1 MWKRIWYFRKHQEN
15 PLVSRLWTLQLTFTK
30 IHILRISEGGRG
42 GVKGTPGPSLASF
55 LYSSLCLSF
64 AFEGNYS
71 QILLID
77 NSFHS
82 VMRWNAFQ
90 LGNEKHN
97 IETFKH
103 LSLRVEKKKQN
114 KKTSACNPQTHRQMD
129 RAYQPT
135 KRTPCKAML

>member
-1 MWKRIWYFRKHQEN
+1 MEAN
-15 PLVSRLWTLQLTFTK
+15 LVLSETLGKSARLSSLDSVANIYQDSHFYVFLK
-30 IHILRISEGGRG
+30 GGGG

-82 VMRWNAFQ
+82 VMRSNAF
-90 LGNEKHN
+90 
-97 IETFKH
+97 
-103 LSLRVEKKKQN
+103 
-114 KKTSACNPQTHRQMD
+114 
-129 RAYQPT
+129 
-135 KRTPCKAML
+135 